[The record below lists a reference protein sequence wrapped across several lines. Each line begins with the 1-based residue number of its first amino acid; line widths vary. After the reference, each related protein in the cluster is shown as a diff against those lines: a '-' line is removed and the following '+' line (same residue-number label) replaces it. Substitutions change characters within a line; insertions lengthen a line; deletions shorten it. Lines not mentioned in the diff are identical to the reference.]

1 MSIYIV
7 RSGAP
12 AIVSSFAGT
21 ISAASLTATFT
32 QAADYALCVIGS
44 TIISN
49 AQTRYVTKLLGASQ
63 VTLDQTT
70 TWAASSAITSIQ
82 GPQQVSDLSGTIIYF
97 KAANGTPT
105 FILTS
110 DGSILDHLTVDGKRG
125 IGTTGPGMPLHVYGA
140 SDIADQLYF
149 NTILA
154 ASNAYNSGYAKAGI
168 SFQAKYNAAGAVA
181 TLAGISGGKENTTD
195 DNYASFLGLYT
206 RANGGNTTEQVRISS
221 AGNVGIATTDLDGTP
236 AVGRLTV
243 KGTTNDGTTQVQ
255 VWRDSDEANVA
266 NLNTNGDFYVAADV
280 SALTFTDRTSAFEGD
295 ALAAIMAIKSVDGEL
310 DHSTLHPFA
319 QKTIVKR
326 QNKFT
331 TEVSVEDAFETV
343 DVEEDEMEE
352 ITDENGEAKKQP
364 IILSSKMVQKGFK
377 VENNQVVPNM
387 VEEKVT
393 KKINKQVARQ
403 KASVKF
409 DEKTGKFFMRE
420 VEIIET
426 PGRSIGAMISILT
439 KAIQELQ
446 EKLPKGLQP

>member
-1 MSIYIV
+1 MAKRFVNDSFWTDPEVKPLSFRTKGLFLYFITNPHGHISGIYYLPV
-7 RSGAP
+7 
-12 AIVSSFAGT
+12 
-21 ISAASLTATFT
+21 
-32 QAADYALCVIGS
+32 S
-44 TIISN
+44 TIQEETGLSAKELKQEIHTLSVDYRHTLYHPN
-49 AQTRYVTKLLGASQ
+49 FSVVWVRKMLQHQVFNDKVKTNIENHLLTLHKCPLIQDFLDYYDSLSIEYPYSLSQ
-63 VTLDQTT
+63 K
-70 TWAASSAITSIQ
+70 I
-82 GPQQVSDLSGTIIYF
+82 
-97 KAANGTPT
+97 
-105 FILTS
+105 
-110 DGSILDHLTVDGKRG
+110 
-125 IGTTGPGMPLHVYGA
+125 
-140 SDIADQLYF
+140 QLYF

-331 TEVSVEDAFETV
+331 TEVSVEDAYETV

-364 IILSSKMVQKGFK
+364 RS
-377 VENNQVVPNM
+377 
-387 VEEKVT
+387 EEHT
-393 KKINKQVARQ
+393 
-403 KASVKF
+403 S
-409 DEKTGKFFMRE
+409 
-420 VEIIET
+420 
-426 PGRSIGAMISILT
+426 
-439 KAIQELQ
+439 ELQ
-446 EKLPKGLQP
+446 SQ